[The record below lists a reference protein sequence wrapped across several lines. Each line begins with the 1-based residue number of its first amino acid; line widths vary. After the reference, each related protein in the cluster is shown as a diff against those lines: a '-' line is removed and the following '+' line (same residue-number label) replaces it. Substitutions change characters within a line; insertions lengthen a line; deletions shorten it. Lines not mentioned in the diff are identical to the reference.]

1 MDADKLKST
10 IKDIKQ
16 SFRFYMNGVTAQSL
30 RDKGQPF
37 HLIWG
42 ISLLHLHEMAA
53 DYPHDHDLA
62 CALWTENIRECKI
75 LATLLMPPGEF
86 TLDKAREWA
95 ATLAAQEIADCS
107 AQLFAAQPYAE
118 QSAGKLATSADP
130 IQAILAFNIYGRLL
144 AAHATGQAPHEEV
157 QAAHTMDIHAFLR
170 IADKA
175 LDTSNVNV
183 RYAVIRALQRCAN
196 INDCYF
202 NLAKTT
208 LETHNLGDWLG

>member
-107 AQLFAAQPYAE
+107 AQLYAAQPYAE
-118 QSAGKLATSADP
+118 QLAGELATSADP
-130 IQAILAFNIYGRLL
+130 LQAILAFNIYGRLL
-144 AAHATGQAPHEEV
+144 AAHAIN
-157 QAAHTMDIHAFLR
+157 IHDFLR
-170 IADKA
+170 AADKA

-183 RYAVIRALQRCAN
+183 RYAAIRALQRCAN
-196 INDCYF
+196 VNDCYF

>member
-107 AQLFAAQPYAE
+107 AQLYAAQPYAE
-118 QSAGKLATSADP
+118 QLAGELATSADP
-130 IQAILAFNIYGRLL
+130 LQAILAFNIYGRLL
-144 AAHATGQAPHEEV
+144 AAHAIN
-157 QAAHTMDIHAFLR
+157 IHDFLR
-170 IADKA
+170 AADKA

-183 RYAVIRALQRCAN
+183 RYAAIRALQRCAN

>member
-1 MDADKLKST
+1 MNTDQLKST

-53 DYPHDHDLA
+53 DYPKDADLA

-75 LATLLMPPGEF
+75 LATLLMPQDEF
-86 TLDKAREWA
+86 PIETARQWA
-95 ATLAAQEIADCS
+95 ASLVAQEIADCS
-107 AQLFAAQPYAE
+107 AQLFAVQPYAE
-118 QSAGKLATSADP
+118 QLAGELATSTNAL
-130 IQAILAFNIYGRLL
+130 QAVLAFNIYGRLL
-144 AAHATGQAPHEEV
+144 TNYDAQTVIQGDAQGKPV
-157 QAAHTMDIHAFLR
+157 DIPSF
-170 IADKA
+170 ISKA
-175 LDTSNVNV
+175 NEALKTDNVNV

-196 INDCYF
+196 INDCYL

-208 LETHNLGDWLG
+208 LEAHNLDDWLG

>member
-53 DYPHDHDLA
+53 DYPHDADLA

-75 LATLLMPPGEF
+75 LATLLMPRDEF
-86 TLDKAREWA
+86 RPDTARSWATTLV
-95 ATLAAQEIADCS
+95 AQEVADCS
-107 AQLFAAQPYAE
+107 AQLFAAQPYAGQLARE
-118 QSAGKLATSADP
+118 LATSADP
-130 IQAILAFNIYGRLL
+130 LQVILAFNIYSRLFTNYDN
-144 AAHATGQAPHEEV
+144 AQAIAQDNIQDESV
-157 QAAHTMDIHAFLR
+157 DIHAFIR
-170 IADKA
+170 IANNA
-175 LDTSNVNV
+175 LDTNNVNV

-196 INDCYF
+196 INDCYL

-208 LETHNLGDWLG
+208 LETHNLGDWL

>member
-30 RDKGQPF
+30 RDKGQSF

-107 AQLFAAQPYAE
+107 AQLYAAQPYAE
-118 QSAGKLATSADP
+118 QLAGELATSADP
-130 IQAILAFNIYGRLL
+130 LQAILAFNIYGRLL
-144 AAHATGQAPHEEV
+144 AAHAIN
-157 QAAHTMDIHAFLR
+157 IHDFLR
-170 IADKA
+170 AADKA

-183 RYAVIRALQRCAN
+183 RYAAIRALQRCAN

>member
-86 TLDKAREWA
+86 TPDKAREWA
-95 ATLAAQEIADCS
+95 VTLAAQEIADCS
-107 AQLFAAQPYAE
+107 AQLYAAQPYAE
-118 QSAGKLATSADP
+118 QLAGELATSADP
-130 IQAILAFNIYGRLL
+130 LQAILAFNIYGRLL
-144 AAHATGQAPHEEV
+144 AAHAIN
-157 QAAHTMDIHAFLR
+157 IHDFLR
-170 IADKA
+170 AADKA

-183 RYAVIRALQRCAN
+183 RYAAIRALQRCAN

>member
-107 AQLFAAQPYAE
+107 AQLYAAQPYAE
-118 QSAGKLATSADP
+118 QLAGELATSADP
-130 IQAILAFNIYGRLL
+130 LQAILAFNIYGRLL
-144 AAHATGQAPHEEV
+144 AAHAIN
-157 QAAHTMDIHAFLR
+157 IHDFLR
-170 IADKA
+170 AADKA

-183 RYAVIRALQRCAN
+183 RYAAIRALQRCAN

-202 NLAKTT
+202 NLAKNT